1 MNIKN
6 KDKLEVR
13 TRWSE
18 IKSSQNWYTN
28 IIFNKDY
35 KYINFIKFR
44 SADAAV
50 VNTNYFSEKKLHKLL
65 KIFYIYVN
73 IWNVQ
78 IVLKIIIFCIKN
90 IKNSKITIYILF
102 KNIYFINNLCNF
114 RIEGKSIQ
122 NRHFGKITKKFWD
135 RGSNRQ
141 KNVKNLR
148 AATNFPTFTSPKNWG
163 NL

>member
-1 MNIKN
+1 MYFYLKFNFFFFFFF
-6 KDKLEVR
+6 LCYFTEVR

-122 NRHFGKITKKFWD
+122 NRHFGKITKKFW
-135 RGSNRQ
+135 
-141 KNVKNLR
+141 
-148 AATNFPTFTSPKNWG
+148 ANFFYMTLIKLFFI
-163 NL
+163 